1 MAETIID
8 EEDYYKLKQISW
20 WIRGKYVAGH
30 INDKVKL
37 LHRYLLNYDGKNVV
51 DHINNNPLDNRKCNL
66 RIVTKKQNSMNV
78 SVSKN
83 ATSKYIGVSWAKNV
97 NKKKIHVN
105 KKKIH
110 LGLK

>member
-66 RIVTKKQNSMNV
+66 IIVTKKQNSMNV